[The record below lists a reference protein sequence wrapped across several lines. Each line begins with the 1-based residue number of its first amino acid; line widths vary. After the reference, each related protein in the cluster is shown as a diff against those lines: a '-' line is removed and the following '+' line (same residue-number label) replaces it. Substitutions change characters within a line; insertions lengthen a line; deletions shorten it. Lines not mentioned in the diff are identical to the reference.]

1 MTATPTSATNPQP
14 TRPGLPTRVAGL
26 RRRSVPHL
34 VVGAVLVTTC
44 AAGGVWWSAQA
55 GDRDLALVLARP
67 VALGAALAAPDL
79 REASVALDGT
89 VDAIPASEAP
99 SVVGQRLAVNLP
111 AGALLPR
118 HALGVPAGPPAGRA
132 VAALALEPGQ
142 ASPDL
147 TVGVPVLVVLNA
159 DPTADPT
166 ADPNAGPNAE
176 STGAAMVPVGGW
188 RGLVTNVTDLP
199 TGAGRVVSVELAV
212 DDARRVAAAPTGR
225 LSLVV
230 VGGER

>member
-1 MTATPTSATNPQP
+1 MTATPTNPQP
-14 TRPGLPTRVAGL
+14 PTPGMPTRFAGL

-34 VVGAVLVTTC
+34 VVGAVMVTTC
-44 AAGGVWWSAQA
+44 AAGGIWWSAQA
-55 GDRDLALVLARP
+55 GNRDLALVLARP
-67 VALGAALAAPDL
+67 VALGDALAAPDL
-79 REASVALDGT
+79 REVSVALDGT
-89 VDAIPASEAP
+89 VDAIPADEAP
-99 SVVGQRLAVNLP
+99 SVVGQRLAVSLP

-132 VAALALEPGQ
+132 VAALALESGQ

-147 TVGVPVLVVLNA
+147 NAGVPVLVVLNA
-159 DPTADPT
+159 
-166 ADPNAGPNAE
+166 GPNAE
-176 STGAAMVPVGGW
+176 SPGAATMPVGGW

-199 TGAGRVVSVELAV
+199 TGTGRVVSIELGV

-230 VGGER
+230 VGGDR

>member
-1 MTATPTSATNPQP
+1 MTATPTTAPGMP
-14 TRPGLPTRVAGL
+14 TRFAGL

-55 GDRDLALVLARP
+55 GNRDLALALARP
-67 VALGAALAAPDL
+67 VTLGTALAAPDL
-79 REASVALDGT
+79 REVSVALDGT
-89 VDAIPASEAP
+89 VDAIPAGDAP
-99 SVVGQRLAVNLP
+99 SVVGRRLAVSLP

-147 TVGVPVLVVLNA
+147 GVGVPVLVVLNA
-159 DPTADPT
+159 
-166 ADPNAGPNAE
+166 GPNAE
-176 STGAAMVPVGGW
+176 VNGTATVPVGGW

-199 TGAGRVVSVELAV
+199 TGAGRVVSLELGV
-212 DDARRVAAAPTGR
+212 DDARRVAAAPAGR

-230 VGGER
+230 VGGDR

>member
-1 MTATPTSATNPQP
+1 MTAPSTPTSSQP
-14 TRPGLPTRVAGL
+14 TSASPGSLTRFTGL

-44 AAGGVWWSAQA
+44 AAGGVWWSTQA

-67 VALGAALAAPDL
+67 VPLGTALAMPDL
-79 REASVALDGT
+79 RQASVALDGT
-89 VDAIPASEAP
+89 VDAIPAREAS
-99 SVVGQRLAVNLP
+99 SVVGQRLAVSLP

-147 TVGVPVLVVLNA
+147 IAGVPVLVMV
-159 DPTADPT
+159 
-166 ADPNAGPNAE
+166 NAE
-176 STGAAMVPVGGW
+176 STSPAATPLGGW
-188 RGLVTNVTDLP
+188 RGLVTHVMDLP
-199 TGAGRVVSVELAV
+199 TGAGRVVSIELGL
-212 DDARRVAAAPTGR
+212 DDARRVAAAPAGR

>member
-1 MTATPTSATNPQP
+1 MTATPTNPHPQ
-14 TRPGLPTRVAGL
+14 RPGTLTRFAGL

-55 GDRDLALVLARP
+55 GNRDLALVLARP
-67 VALGAALAAPDL
+67 VLLGDALAAPDL
-79 REASVALDGT
+79 REASVVLDGT
-89 VDAIPASEAP
+89 VDAIPATEAP
-99 SVVGQRLAVNLP
+99 SVVGQRLAVSLP

-142 ASPDL
+142 AAPDL
-147 TVGVPVLVVLNA
+147 TVGVPVLVILNA
-159 DPTADPT
+159 GT
-166 ADPNAGPNAE
+166 NAE
-176 STGAAMVPVGGW
+176 PTDTATGAASVPVGGW

-199 TGAGRVVSVELAV
+199 TGAGRVVSLELAV

-225 LSLVV
+225 LSLIV
-230 VGGER
+230 VGGDR